1 LHTAACARPQHAPT
15 RQIYS
20 TPLSLSLYT
29 FFICNFFLCCRHCCV
44 DEEMSARCS
53 SFFCHSEPAQ
63 PASSRA
69 PSLVQGAVVTVRV
82 CVCVCVRASTKQLS
96 DDALF
101 IQGLPLLSRQPF
113 FFFLSLSNHG
123 QLRYLRQKQFM
134 QHSVALPFF
143 FSSTF
148 CLLKYLLECKS
159 GWKLYIRNQSR
170 ERERE
175 RERERQMCF
184 Q

>member
-82 CVCVCVRASTKQLS
+82 CVCVCVCVCARFHKAAIRRCVVHPGTASIESATL
-96 DDALF
+96 
-101 IQGLPLLSRQPF
+101 
-113 FFFLSLSNHG
+113 FFLSLSL
-123 QLRYLRQKQFM
+123 QPWPA
-134 QHSVALPFF
+134 ALSTTKAVYAALGSIAFF
-143 FSSTF
+143 
-148 CLLKYLLECKS
+148 LLKYLLS
-159 GWKLYIRNQSR
+159 SQVPFG
-170 ERERE
+170 
-175 RERERQMCF
+175 M
-184 Q
+184 